1 LSQAKGPNV
10 NQDRRSS
17 SFGCKSLYE
26 QISSHSRKINLAAI
40 AKNDLF
46 RQKPPLKRANG
57 QKNGG
62 QNFAAVFG
70 QGHFKV

>member
-1 LSQAKGPNV
+1 
-10 NQDRRSS
+10 
-17 SFGCKSLYE
+17 
-26 QISSHSRKINLAAI
+26 LAAI